1 MISLSQSVGEK
12 GSNLKHDVLS
22 IQKAL
27 NRIKPSIKQPPLV
40 EDGVYGKDTA
50 EAIKLFQQKH
60 VLLKNP
66 DGRIDPHG
74 KTIKK
79 LNQLLLTTENKQ
91 KLLFPLD
98 FMPAESYKT
107 GMRAFG
113 ANRSKGARKHAGVDL
128 YAVKGTPIRAMTDG
142 KVLREYAF
150 YLGTRALEVDHGDM
164 IVRYCEI
171 SHVAP
176 GIKAGETVKRGQLIA
191 YVGQLVFK
199 DGLKMS
205 MLHLEAYKGTMTGPL
220 TVQAAKPYQRRA
232 DLFDPT
238 AMLDGSALK

>member
-1 MISLSQSVGEK
+1 MLTVSQSVGEK
-12 GSNLKHDVLS
+12 GNNLRHDVLNV
-22 IQKAL
+22 QKAL
-27 NRIKPSIKQPPLV
+27 NKVKPALMSKRLL
-40 EDGVYGKDTA
+40 EDGVYGKNTA
-50 EAIKLFQQKH
+50 EAIRVFQQKH
-60 VLLKNP
+60 VLLKAP
-66 DGRIDPHG
+66 DGRIDPLG
-74 KTIKK
+74 KTINK
-79 LNQLLLTTENKQ
+79 LNQILAVTAGKQ

-98 FMPAESYKT
+98 FKPAESYNS

-113 ANRSKGARKHAGVDL
+113 VNRSKGARKHAGVDL
-128 YAVKGTPIRAMTDG
+128 YAVKGTPIRAMADG
-142 KVLREYAF
+142 KVVQEYAF
-150 YLGTRALEVDHGDM
+150 YLGTRALEVDHGEM
-164 IVRYCEI
+164 ILRYCEI

-176 GIKAGETVKRGQLIA
+176 GIKKGESVKRGQVIA

-238 AMLDGSALK
+238 TMLDGAVMQ